1 VLRKAEA
8 TQVHSLLLAY
18 ESSMTDLAARY
29 GPEYGC
35 RTGRGAST
43 FFASIAERTQRNPLH
58 VAHLVDTAMLA
69 RDRLPRTWA
78 VLLAGGTSWRRVA
91 VAVKQA
97 DGLDPE
103 RWAAYDEVAAVAV
116 VASTRL
122 KHELRTTRERLQD
135 GTADERARTTFQRR
149 AVHLDPGPDG
159 ASTWSMTGPAEDQV
173 AWDTALTK
181 AAIATKVAGDT
192 RTVTQL
198 RYDIARDLILEG
210 LQQHADP
217 ASTGL
222 AVPER
227 KGVQVRVVL
236 TVPALAW
243 LGHSAEQAQLAGYG
257 PIAMETARRLAGD
270 ATSMLRV
277 LTDPVTGV
285 RLAMDRAVYRPPA
298 DLRRW
303 LGVRD
308 QWCRFPGCR
317 RPAELCDL
325 DHLHEWQD
333 GGVTNGSNLLSECRP
348 HHAGK
353 SVDLW
358 QAELDAGGW
367 ARWTDPWG
375 NVLTDPPPDP
385 MDPAPPE
392 LLRPPSDPDEP
403 PPF

>member
-1 VLRKAEA
+1 
-8 TQVHSLLLAY
+8 
-18 ESSMTDLAARY
+18 
-29 GPEYGC
+29 
-35 RTGRGAST
+35 
-43 FFASIAERTQRNPLH
+43 
-58 VAHLVDTAMLA
+58 
-69 RDRLPRTWA
+69 
-78 VLLAGGTSWRRVA
+78 
-91 VAVKQA
+91 
-97 DGLDPE
+97 
-103 RWAAYDEVAAVAV
+103 
-116 VASTRL
+116 
-122 KHELRTTRERLQD
+122 
-135 GTADERARTTFQRR
+135 
-149 AVHLDPGPDG
+149 
-159 ASTWSMTGPAEDQV
+159 
-173 AWDTALTK
+173 
-181 AAIATKVAGDT
+181 
-192 RTVTQL
+192 
-198 RYDIARDLILEG
+198 
-210 LQQHADP
+210 
-217 ASTGL
+217 
-222 AVPER
+222 VPER

-358 QAELDAGGW
+358 QAELDTGGW